1 MNREKFLKELEE
13 CLSELDETEK
23 NSVISFYNDYFD
35 KQISM
40 GRTEADIIDELGN
53 PRFLA
58 KSIKDNYQNKGDG
71 SAYHRFNESKRE
83 QFKSTTINIDRWY
96 YKLIAAAIV
105 ILAILLVT
113 AILAGIL
120 TIFLKIV
127 VPVLI
132 ILIIVSAVKNIF
144 NR

>member
-13 CLSELDETEK
+13 CLSELDGAEK

-40 GRTEADIIDELGN
+40 GRTEEDIIDELGN

-58 KSIKDNYQNKGDG
+58 KSIKDNYKRTGNA
-71 SAYHRFNESKRE
+71 SAFNRFNESKCE
-83 QFKSTTINIDRWY
+83 QFKNTTINIDRWY
-96 YKLIAAAIV
+96 YKLIAAVIS

-132 ILIIVSAVKNIF
+132 ILIIVSVIKNIF